1 MSREHNPKSV
11 KVSAMNDAVRAAINA
26 RLHEKKMSRA
36 DLARATG
43 LRPQA
48 VTRAL
53 NGAEGGGTVPP
64 AWAAMLDAL
73 GMTITAV
80 PVEHLGSGEGLALP
94 PAPAPRAADPEQL
107 AQHLEQL
114 AQAVRGGAALGAAG
128 SSTPSPAAPAEP
140 GADEPGS
147 AGGVDSPSTGPGS
160 TP

>member
-1 MSREHNPKSV
+1 MDREQNPKSV

-64 AWAAMLDAL
+64 AWAAILDAL
-73 GMTITAV
+73 GMTLTAV
-80 PVEHLGSGEGLALP
+80 PVEHAAGGPALTLP
-94 PAPAPRAADPEQL
+94 SDPQQL
-107 AQHLEQL
+107 AQLAGQLDAL
-114 AQAVRGGAALGAAG
+114 AQQLREAAQP
-128 SSTPSPAAPAEP
+128 STAP
-140 GADEPGS
+140 DSEPGS
-147 AGGVDSPSTGPGS
+147 AGGDDS

>member
-1 MSREHNPKSV
+1 
-11 KVSAMNDAVRAAINA
+11 MNDAVRAAINA
-26 RLHEKKMSRA
+26 RLREKGLSRA
-36 DLARATG
+36 DLARASG
-43 LRPQA
+43 LAPTA

-53 NGAEGGGTVPP
+53 NGTKGGGTVPP

-73 GMTITAV
+73 GLTLTAV
-80 PVEHLGSGEGLALP
+80 PVEHLGSGEGVELR
-94 PAPAPRAADPEQL
+94 PAPAPLAADPEQL

-147 AGGVDSPSTGPGS
+147 AGGAG
-160 TP
+160 